1 VQPTTTKNGFT
12 RQCVGKEKKRK
23 KEKQEKITGG
33 KFCFSFSLSKAGQT
47 YIDY

>member
-1 VQPTTTKNGFT
+1 MCRK
-12 RQCVGKEKKRK
+12 REKKEK